1 MELQQSRYME
11 KNFDDP
17 GSQQFIISIV
27 EDDLSLNRLI
37 QKTLEKEGYVC
48 RGFSSGAEAFSWIK
62 NKPAQDM
69 LILLDY
75 QLADTQGEE
84 LIIKLRHE
92 NMDPPFVII
101 TGHGDER
108 TAVEMMKLGAMD
120 YLVKDSNFI
129 DLLPTVIHQ
138 AVSRLSIQKQLTE
151 SQEALR
157 QSEEK
162 YRSIFENIQDVY
174 FELTLEGNVIE
185 LSPSIEQIFLYR
197 KEDLLGKPLF
207 GEQSKIERFFEQ
219 LNDQGF
225 MSDFEMILNRKN
237 RESVPCSITC
247 KYIHDQEG
255 NAIMIVGSIRDI
267 RERKQA
273 EENLRL
279 SEERYRILAEN
290 SSDMISKHSWDATY
304 IYVSPA
310 CRKLLGYEPE
320 ELIGNSAYV
329 FIHPDD
335 IDKVR
340 RNHIGLLE
348 TAKDQSIESYR
359 IRKKDGGYAWFESNN
374 QVVFNP
380 RTALVEEIVCVS
392 RDVTLRKEKEEL
404 SKAKEVA
411 ERSNQMKS
419 EFLANMSHEIR
430 NPLNAIMGMTR
441 TLGKTISDKEQ
452 QGIINSILISAGN
465 LLHILND
472 ILDYSKIEANKIDFT
487 FADFNLER
495 ALEDTL
501 KVFEPQANAGK
512 IKLILKIGEDVPAW
526 IHGDEKKICQVLN
539 NLMSNAI
546 KFTSDGEIE
555 MGVVKKRTDR
565 ENIHLEFYVKDTGI
579 GVKEED
585 IPRLFE
591 SFRQLD
597 ISSRK
602 EYQGTGLGLNI
613 VKSLV
618 SMMNG
623 QVNFESEYGVG
634 SRVSFEIPL
643 VMAREQVVANEQI
656 VEEPLKVEKKV
667 NKLRILVAEDDAINQ
682 LYLAGFLRSQ
692 GWSVDTAANG
702 MIAIEKFMANAYDLV
717 LMDGQMP
724 KMDGFETARRIRE
737 MEKNTGNHIPIVAI
751 TGYAIPGDRERFL
764 DAGMDDYVSKPI
776 DEHKLI
782 EIIHRMTD

>member
-1 MELQQSRYME
+1 MEQYL
-11 KNFDDP
+11 DDP
-17 GSQQFIISIV
+17 GSQQFIISVV

-37 QKTLEKEGYVC
+37 QKTLEKEGYVT
-48 RGFSSGAEAFSWIK
+48 RGFLSGAEAHGWLSS
-62 NKPAQDM
+62 NSNQDT

-75 QLADTQGEE
+75 QLADIQGEE
-84 LIIKLRHE
+84 LIKQLRKE
-92 NMDPPFVII
+92 NLDLPFVII

-108 TAVEMMKLGAMD
+108 TAVEMMKLGALD
-120 YLVKDSNFI
+120 YMVKDNSFI
-129 DLLPTVIHQ
+129 DLLPSVIHQ
-138 AVSRLSIQKQLTE
+138 VVSRLSIQKQLVE

-185 LSPSIEQIFLYR
+185 LSPSIEQIFLYH

-207 GEQSKIERFFEQ
+207 GEKSKLDLFFEQ
-219 LNDQGF
+219 LNEKGS
-225 MSDFEMILNRKN
+225 MSDFEMVLNRKN
-237 RESVPCSITC
+237 KESVPCSITS
-247 KYIHDQEG
+247 KYIYDHDG

-267 RERKQA
+267 SERKQV
-273 EENLRL
+273 EESLRI
-279 SEERYRILAEN
+279 SEERYRVLAEN

-310 CRKLLGYEPE
+310 SKRLLGYEPE
-320 ELIGNSAYV
+320 EIVGHSAYV

-348 TAKDQSIESYR
+348 THQDNSIESYR
-359 IRKKDGGYAWFESNN
+359 IRKKNGEYIWFETNN
-374 QVVFNP
+374 QVIFNAK
-380 RTALVEEIVCVS
+380 TALVEEIVCVS

-404 SKAKEVA
+404 RKAMEVA
-411 ERSNQMKS
+411 ERSNRVKS

-430 NPLNAIMGMTR
+430 NPLNAIIGMTR
-441 TLGKTISDKEQ
+441 TLGKTNTDKEQ
-452 QGIINSILISAGN
+452 QSIINSILISAGN

-472 ILDYSKIEANKIDFT
+472 ILDYSKIEANKIDLT
-487 FADFNLER
+487 FADFDLQK
-495 ALEDTL
+495 ALNETL
-501 KVFEPQANAGK
+501 SVFEPQASEKNIELAVQF
-512 IKLILKIGEDVPAW
+512 GEGVPKW

-539 NLMSNAI
+539 NLLSNAI
-546 KFTSDGEIE
+546 KFTNEGKIEI
-555 MGVVKKRTDR
+555 GVENKSVQK
-565 ENIHLEFYVKDTGI
+565 ENIRLEFYVKDTGI

-597 ISSRK
+597 ISARK

-618 SMMNG
+618 EMMNG
-623 QVNFESEYGVG
+623 EVKFESEYGVG
-634 SRVSFEIPL
+634 SRISFNIPL
-643 VMAREQVVANEQI
+643 VMARDQETDMEQTA
-656 VEEPLKVEKKV
+656 EETLEMEKRLS
-667 NKLRILVAEDDAINQ
+667 NLHILVAEDDAINQ

-692 GWSVDTAANG
+692 GWTVDTAANG
-702 MIAIEKFMANAYDLV
+702 LVAIEKFASNAYDLV

-737 MEKNTGNHIPIVAI
+737 MEKDTGKHVPIVAI
-751 TGYAIPGDRERFL
+751 TGYAIPGDRERFM

-776 DEHKLI
+776 DERKLI
-782 EIIHRMTD
+782 DIINRMTG